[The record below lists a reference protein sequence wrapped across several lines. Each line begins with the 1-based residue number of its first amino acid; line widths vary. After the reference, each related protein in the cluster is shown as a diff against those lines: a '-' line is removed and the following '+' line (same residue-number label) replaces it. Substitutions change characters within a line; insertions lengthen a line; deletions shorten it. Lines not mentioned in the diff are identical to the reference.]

1 MIDRVKLSQ
10 DTLAQTDEQL
20 KTMSMADMS
29 ALYCHIVKA
38 PTAPKFSDKNA
49 AIKRIRKMAEE
60 VCANGIERSTE
71 SETGTLTQ
79 TAPPAKIPMKVGR
92 PKAKAREYIFL
103 THGENRIEG
112 VAKQAQV
119 IHNNMVH
126 DDWISESEVRIHVEA
141 MKVEG
146 KLATSQSSWR
156 IFQYYRS
163 TLIGRGLLKM
173 RNAQ

>member
-20 KTMSMADMS
+20 KLMPMADIS

-60 VCANGIERSTE
+60 VINAADVQPVPELDEIFSVK
-71 SETGTLTQ
+71 
-79 TAPPAKIPMKVGR
+79 AVGR
-92 PKAKAREYIFL
+92 PKNKPREYMFL
-103 THGENRIEG
+103 HHGENRIEG
-112 VAKQAQV
+112 VAKQAQA
-119 IHNNMVH
+119 IHDNMVH
-126 DDWISESEVRIHVEA
+126 DSWIAETDVRS
-141 MKVEG
+141 KVESLKADG
-146 KLATSQSSWR
+146 SLATKQSSWR